1 MKNHAPHHKDIA
13 DILGSVRDRDH
24 YTVIRDFFE
33 LSAISIRN
41 NFDHGNEYAN
51 LEKRYKEIAQ
61 GYKKEYLE
69 GFATALGMLG
79 KKIQDAVNGN
89 APFADWA
96 GELYMDSGTSN
107 GKAGQFFT
115 PYSVSQCM
123 ARINFPKDE
132 VRAKLGS
139 DPNRVLTIYEPTCGA
154 GGLIV
159 ASIDALN
166 EAGVNYSWNGRGLIS
181 RNKSGAGTTR
191 TARPCREVGD
201 PPENAPEPPQSRN
214 YGSPFRRLPKPYLP
228 WTLTGNIA
236 FSRRIPMGL
245 GLPYNG
251 SKNTIAE
258 DIVKC
263 LPRGGKLLDACC
275 GGGAVLMAAAMS
287 NRWEKVVGND
297 LNPATIALLDA
308 VLIHKGQIEYE
319 HPPVCTRRDFFNSLQ
334 RIANGDFTI
343 QDCVNK
349 YCASFR
355 NNGQTYLWNEDIE
368 KVKTNVEDMLCN
380 HNAK

>member
-51 LEKRYKEIAQ
+51 LEKRYTEIAQ

-69 GFATALGMLG
+69 VFATALGMLG
-79 KKIQDAVNGN
+79 KKIQDAVNCN

-132 VRAKLGS
+132 VKAKLGD
-139 DPNRVLTIYEPTCGA
+139 DPNHVLTIYEPTCGA

-166 EAGVNYSWNGRGLIS
+166 EAGVNYSWNAIVDCGDIDPRCVHMTYVTLSLLGVPAVVRLGDALAMEYRQNWFTPAYLMAWPHFKRQIGRGNYPNS
-181 RNKSGAGTTR
+181 ATVPKSS
-191 TARPCREVGD
+191 E
-201 PPENAPEPPQSRN
+201 PPENAPEPPKQETRE
-214 YGSPFRRLPKPYLP
+214 PVP
-228 WTLTGNIA
+228 A
-236 FSRRIPMGL
+236 
-245 GLPYNG
+245 
-251 SKNTIAE
+251 IAE
-258 DIVKC
+258 TVPTMD
-263 LPRGGKLLDACC
+263 
-275 GGGAVLMAAAMS
+275 
-287 NRWEKVVGND
+287 
-297 LNPATIALLDA
+297 
-308 VLIHKGQIEYE
+308 
-319 HPPVCTRRDFFNSLQ
+319 
-334 RIANGDFTI
+334 ANGQYSLF
-343 QDCVNK
+343 
-349 YCASFR
+349 
-355 NNGQTYLWNEDIE
+355 
-368 KVKTNVEDMLCN
+368 
-380 HNAK
+380 

>member
-1 MKNHAPHHKDIA
+1 MANNFKHKDISQIF
-13 DILGSVRDRDH
+13 DMVRDRDN

-41 NFDHGNEYAN
+41 NFDHGPEHAN
-51 LEKRYKEIAQ
+51 LEKRYTEIAQ

-132 VRAKLGS
+132 VLAKLGS

-166 EAGVNYSWNGRGLIS
+166 EAGVNYSWNAFVDCGDIDPRCVHMTYVTLSLLGVPAVVRLGDALMMEYRQNWFTPAYLMAWPHFKKQIGRGNYPNS
-181 RNKSGAGTTR
+181 ATVPKSSE
-191 TARPCREVGD
+191 PQ
-201 PPENAPEPPQSRN
+201 ENAPEPLKQETREPV
-214 YGSPFRRLPKPYLP
+214 P
-228 WTLTGNIA
+228 A
-236 FSRRIPMGL
+236 
-245 GLPYNG
+245 
-251 SKNTIAE
+251 IAE
-258 DIVKC
+258 TVPNMD
-263 LPRGGKLLDACC
+263 
-275 GGGAVLMAAAMS
+275 
-287 NRWEKVVGND
+287 
-297 LNPATIALLDA
+297 
-308 VLIHKGQIEYE
+308 
-319 HPPVCTRRDFFNSLQ
+319 
-334 RIANGDFTI
+334 ANGQYSLF
-343 QDCVNK
+343 
-349 YCASFR
+349 
-355 NNGQTYLWNEDIE
+355 
-368 KVKTNVEDMLCN
+368 
-380 HNAK
+380 

>member
-1 MKNHAPHHKDIA
+1 M
-13 DILGSVRDRDH
+13 VRDRDH

-132 VRAKLGS
+132 VLAKLGS

-166 EAGVNYSWNGRGLIS
+166 EAGVNYSWNAFVDCGDIDPRCVHMTYVTLSLLGVPAVVRLGDALMMEYRQNWFTPAYLMAWPHFKKQIGRGNYPNS
-181 RNKSGAGTTR
+181 ATVPKSS
-191 TARPCREVGD
+191 D
-201 PPENAPEPPQSRN
+201 PKENPQEAATEPPKEETQE
-214 YGSPFRRLPKPYLP
+214 PVP
-228 WTLTGNIA
+228 A
-236 FSRRIPMGL
+236 
-245 GLPYNG
+245 
-251 SKNTIAE
+251 IAE
-258 DIVKC
+258 TVPTMD
-263 LPRGGKLLDACC
+263 
-275 GGGAVLMAAAMS
+275 
-287 NRWEKVVGND
+287 
-297 LNPATIALLDA
+297 
-308 VLIHKGQIEYE
+308 
-319 HPPVCTRRDFFNSLQ
+319 
-334 RIANGDFTI
+334 ANGQYSLF
-343 QDCVNK
+343 
-349 YCASFR
+349 
-355 NNGQTYLWNEDIE
+355 
-368 KVKTNVEDMLCN
+368 
-380 HNAK
+380 

>member
-13 DILGSVRDRDH
+13 DILGMIHDRDH

-41 NFDHGNEYAN
+41 NFDFGPEHAN
-51 LEKRYKEIAQ
+51 FEKRYLEIAQ

-69 GFATALGMLG
+69 GFAKALGLLG
-79 KKIQDAVNGN
+79 AKIRSAVEGN

-139 DPNRVLTIYEPTCGA
+139 DPDRVLTIYEPTCGA

-166 EAGVNYSWNGRGLIS
+166 EAGVNYSWNAFVDCGDIDPRCVHMTYVTLSLLGVPAVVRLGDLMMEYRQTWFTPAYLMAWPHFQKQIGRGNYPNS
-181 RNKSGAGTTR
+181 ATVPKSSEPQEKPQEA
-191 TARPCREVGD
+191 
-201 PPENAPEPPQSRN
+201 APEPPKEEPQELA
-214 YGSPFRRLPKPYLP
+214 P
-228 WTLTGNIA
+228 A
-236 FSRRIPMGL
+236 V
-245 GLPYNG
+245 
-251 SKNTIAE
+251 AE
-258 DIVKC
+258 TVPTMD
-263 LPRGGKLLDACC
+263 
-275 GGGAVLMAAAMS
+275 
-287 NRWEKVVGND
+287 
-297 LNPATIALLDA
+297 
-308 VLIHKGQIEYE
+308 
-319 HPPVCTRRDFFNSLQ
+319 
-334 RIANGDFTI
+334 ANGQYSLF
-343 QDCVNK
+343 
-349 YCASFR
+349 
-355 NNGQTYLWNEDIE
+355 
-368 KVKTNVEDMLCN
+368 
-380 HNAK
+380 

>member
-1 MKNHAPHHKDIA
+1 MKNHATHHKDIA
-13 DILGSVRDRDH
+13 DILGSVHDRDH

-51 LEKRYKEIAQ
+51 LEKRYTEIAQ

-132 VRAKLGS
+132 VLAKLGD

-159 ASIDALN
+159 AAIDALN
-166 EAGVNYSWNGRGLIS
+166 YAGVNYSWNAFVDCGDIDLRCVHMTYVTLSLLGVPAVVRLGDALMMEYRQTWFTPAYLMAWPHFKKQIGS
-181 RNKSGAGTTR
+181 GNYPNSATVPKSS
-191 TARPCREVGD
+191 D
-201 PPENAPEPPQSRN
+201 PQENAPEQ
-214 YGSPFRRLPKPYLP
+214 PKQETREPVP
-228 WTLTGNIA
+228 A
-236 FSRRIPMGL
+236 V
-245 GLPYNG
+245 
-251 SKNTIAE
+251 AE
-258 DIVKC
+258 
-263 LPRGGKLLDACC
+263 
-275 GGGAVLMAAAMS
+275 MAP
-287 NRWEKVVGND
+287 NCDE
-297 LNPATIALLDA
+297 
-308 VLIHKGQIEYE
+308 
-319 HPPVCTRRDFFNSLQ
+319 
-334 RIANGDFTI
+334 
-343 QDCVNK
+343 
-349 YCASFR
+349 
-355 NNGQTYLWNEDIE
+355 NGQFSLF
-368 KVKTNVEDMLCN
+368 
-380 HNAK
+380 

>member
-1 MKNHAPHHKDIA
+1 MKNHAAHHKDIA

-41 NFDHGNEYAN
+41 NFDHCNEYAN
-51 LEKRYKEIAQ
+51 LEKRYMEIAN

-96 GELYMDSGTSN
+96 GELYMDSGPSH

-139 DPNRVLTIYEPTCGA
+139 DPNSVLTIYEPTCGA

-159 ASIDALN
+159 AAIDALN
-166 EAGVNYSWNGRGLIS
+166 EAGVNYSWNAFVDCGDIDPRCVHMTYVTLSLLGVPAVVRLGDALMMEYRQAWFTPAYLMAWPHFKKQIGRGKYPNS
-181 RNKSGAGTTR
+181 ATVPKSSE
-191 TARPCREVGD
+191 PQ
-201 PPENAPEPPQSRN
+201 ENAPEPPKQETRE
-214 YGSPFRRLPKPYLP
+214 PVP
-228 WTLTGNIA
+228 A
-236 FSRRIPMGL
+236 
-245 GLPYNG
+245 
-251 SKNTIAE
+251 IAE
-258 DIVKC
+258 TVPTMD
-263 LPRGGKLLDACC
+263 
-275 GGGAVLMAAAMS
+275 
-287 NRWEKVVGND
+287 
-297 LNPATIALLDA
+297 
-308 VLIHKGQIEYE
+308 
-319 HPPVCTRRDFFNSLQ
+319 
-334 RIANGDFTI
+334 ANGQYSLF
-343 QDCVNK
+343 
-349 YCASFR
+349 
-355 NNGQTYLWNEDIE
+355 
-368 KVKTNVEDMLCN
+368 
-380 HNAK
+380 

>member
-51 LEKRYKEIAQ
+51 LEKRYMEIAQ

-132 VRAKLGS
+132 VLAKLGS

-159 ASIDALN
+159 AAIDALN
-166 EAGVNYSWNGRGLIS
+166 EAGVNYSWN
-181 RNKSGAGTTR
+181 AFVD
-191 TARPCREVGD
+191 CGD
-201 PPENAPEPPQSRN
+201 IDPRCVHMTYVTLSLLGVPAVVRLGDALSIKYHRAWFTPAYIFNWPH
-214 YGSPFRRLPKPYLP
+214 FRKEL
-228 WTLTGNIA
+228 N
-236 FSRRIPMGL
+236 
-245 GLPYNG
+245 
-251 SKNTIAE
+251 
-258 DIVKC
+258 
-263 LPRGGKLLDACC
+263 GGKRDSYPTTPTKHANHDNN
-275 GGGAVLMAAAMS
+275 VDTKME
-287 NRWEKVVGND
+287 NERTE
-297 LNPATIALLDA
+297 TITIGKQL
-308 VLIHKGQIEYE
+308 
-319 HPPVCTRRDFFNSLQ
+319 SL
-334 RIANGDFTI
+334 F
-343 QDCVNK
+343 
-349 YCASFR
+349 
-355 NNGQTYLWNEDIE
+355 
-368 KVKTNVEDMLCN
+368 
-380 HNAK
+380 

>member
-51 LEKRYKEIAQ
+51 LEKRYTEIAQ
-61 GYKKEYLE
+61 GYKNEYLE
-69 GFATALGMLG
+69 GFSMALGMLG

-123 ARINFPKDE
+123 ARINFPKDD
-132 VRAKLGS
+132 VMAKLGD

-166 EAGVNYSWNGRGLIS
+166 EAGVNYSWNAFVDCGDIDQRCVHMTYVTLSLLGVPAVVRLGDALMMEYRQTWFTPAYLMAWPHFKAQIGRGKYPNS
-181 RNKSGAGTTR
+181 ATVPKSSE
-191 TARPCREVGD
+191 PQ
-201 PPENAPEPPQSRN
+201 ENAPEPTKQETREPV
-214 YGSPFRRLPKPYLP
+214 P
-228 WTLTGNIA
+228 A
-236 FSRRIPMGL
+236 
-245 GLPYNG
+245 
-251 SKNTIAE
+251 IAE
-258 DIVKC
+258 TVPTMD
-263 LPRGGKLLDACC
+263 
-275 GGGAVLMAAAMS
+275 
-287 NRWEKVVGND
+287 
-297 LNPATIALLDA
+297 T
-308 VLIHKGQIEYE
+308 
-319 HPPVCTRRDFFNSLQ
+319 
-334 RIANGDFTI
+334 
-343 QDCVNK
+343 
-349 YCASFR
+349 
-355 NNGQTYLWNEDIE
+355 NGQYSLF
-368 KVKTNVEDMLCN
+368 
-380 HNAK
+380 

>member
-1 MKNHAPHHKDIA
+1 MANNFKHKDISQIF
-13 DILGSVRDRDH
+13 DMVRDRDH

-41 NFDHGNEYAN
+41 NFDHGPEHAN
-51 LEKRYKEIAQ
+51 LEKRYTEIAQ

-123 ARINFPKDE
+123 ARINFPKDD
-132 VRAKLGS
+132 VRAKLGD

-166 EAGVNYSWNGRGLIS
+166 EAGVNYSWNAFVDCGDIDPRCVHMTYVTLSLLGVPAVVRLGDALMMEYRQTWFTPAYLMAWPHFRSRIGRHRYPYEPTVKAPS
-181 RNKSGAGTTR
+181 RAPAEAAADAESPKAADVPR
-191 TARPCREVGD
+191 M
-201 PPENAPEPPQSRN
+201 PEN
-214 YGSPFRRLPKPYLP
+214 KP
-228 WTLTGNIA
+228 
-236 FSRRIPMGL
+236 R
-245 GLPYNG
+245 
-251 SKNTIAE
+251 
-258 DIVKC
+258 V
-263 LPRGGKLLDACC
+263 
-275 GGGAVLMAAAMS
+275 
-287 NRWEKVVGND
+287 EK
-297 LNPATIALLDA
+297 
-308 VLIHKGQIEYE
+308 
-319 HPPVCTRRDFFNSLQ
+319 
-334 RIANGDFTI
+334 
-343 QDCVNK
+343 
-349 YCASFR
+349 
-355 NNGQTYLWNEDIE
+355 NGQ
-368 KVKTNVEDMLCN
+368 LCLF
-380 HNAK
+380 

>member
-69 GFATALGMLG
+69 GFATALGLLG

-132 VRAKLGS
+132 VRAKLGD

-166 EAGVNYSWNGRGLIS
+166 EAGVNYSWDAFVDCGDIDPRCVHMTYVTLSLLGVPAVVRLGDALMMEYRQAWFTPAYLMAWPHFKKQIGRGNYTNS
-181 RNKSGAGTTR
+181 ATVPKSSDTQEKPQEA
-191 TARPCREVGD
+191 
-201 PPENAPEPPQSRN
+201 APEPPKKEPQELA
-214 YGSPFRRLPKPYLP
+214 P
-228 WTLTGNIA
+228 A
-236 FSRRIPMGL
+236 
-245 GLPYNG
+245 
-251 SKNTIAE
+251 IAE
-258 DIVKC
+258 TVPTMD
-263 LPRGGKLLDACC
+263 
-275 GGGAVLMAAAMS
+275 
-287 NRWEKVVGND
+287 
-297 LNPATIALLDA
+297 
-308 VLIHKGQIEYE
+308 
-319 HPPVCTRRDFFNSLQ
+319 
-334 RIANGDFTI
+334 ANGQYSLF
-343 QDCVNK
+343 
-349 YCASFR
+349 
-355 NNGQTYLWNEDIE
+355 
-368 KVKTNVEDMLCN
+368 
-380 HNAK
+380 